1 MLRGAPRHPSRP
13 WPAPI
18 RGAVMA
24 LCLWPMS
31 QAATSQTTQPA
42 VTAEYDEPTR
52 RYPHGVLGDD
62 VEYGALVIRSAGQ
75 TITVRLPQDRV
86 FEDLAPRLA
95 DLDGDDVPEIVTIES
110 QAQTGAQ
117 LAVYDLTGQKI
128 ASTPHIGTR
137 NRWLAPAG
145 IGDLDGDGFV
155 EIAYVDRP
163 HLAKTLRIWRYRDG
177 TLTEIATLPGLTN
190 HRIGEDFISGGL
202 RACGDTPELILASGN
217 WRRIISVRYDGQ
229 GWTQSD
235 LGPFNGRQSLDVA
248 RNC

>member
-1 MLRGAPRHPSRP
+1 M
-13 WPAPI
+13 
-18 RGAVMA
+18 
-24 LCLWPMS
+24 
-31 QAATSQTTQPA
+31 
-42 VTAEYDEPTR
+42 YDEPTR

-62 VEYGALVIRSAGQ
+62 VEYGALVIQSAGQ

-95 DLDGDDVPEIVTIES
+95 DLDGDQVPEIVTIES

-117 LAVYDLTGQKI
+117 LAVYNLTGQKI
-128 ASTPHIGTR
+128 AATPHIGTR

-145 IGDLDGDGFV
+145 IADLDGDGFV

-163 HLAKTLRIWRYRDG
+163 HLAKTLRIWRVKDG

-202 RACGDTPELILASGN
+202 RQCGDTSELILASGD
-217 WRRIISVRYDGQ
+217 WRHIISVRHDGQ
-229 GWTQSD
+229 GWQQSNV
-235 LGPFNGRQSLDVA
+235 GAFTGRQSLEAA